1 MASVVLLHQPLDPIN
16 IGSVVRVCRNCEVS
30 DLRLFQPQGWL
41 PERVAISAPRSEAW
55 LQKHVTVHHEWASFV
70 DGIDWLV
77 GVTGHERRERNRR
90 ISFPDELLT
99 LAPQQQTVGLM
110 FGREDHGLLNDA
122 ADRCH
127 ALLTIPT
134 NPDYPSMNLAQ
145 AVLVVLHTLYLQSA
159 TAPLAAP
166 PQPHPVA
173 ELRAVERFMGTVE
186 EALRAIDFFKGNH
199 HDNVLRTIRRVVL
212 NARPDTQELA
222 TLWGVFRET
231 RRVALQARDAGD
243 QVPPAD
249 S

>member
-1 MASVVLLHQPLDPIN
+1 MASIVLLHQPLDPIN
-16 IGSVVRVCRNCEVS
+16 IGSVVRVCRNCEVT

-90 ISFPDELLT
+90 IEFPHELLA
-99 LAPQQQTVGLM
+99 LAEQQRTVGLM

-134 NPDYPSMNLAQ
+134 SSDYPSMNLAQ
-145 AVLVVLHTLYLQSA
+145 AVLVVLHTLYLSSA
-159 TAPLAAP
+159 DKQVEP
-166 PQPHPVA
+166 PPRPHPVA

-186 EALRAIDFFKGNH
+186 DALNAIDFFKGSH
-199 HDNVLRTIRRVVL
+199 HDNVLRTVRRVVL

-222 TLWGVFRET
+222 TLWGIFRET
-231 RRVALQARDAGD
+231 ARVARRRIDVMATDEPSD
-243 QVPPAD
+243 
-249 S
+249 